1 MAEQRTIVI
10 TGASDGIGAAAARQL
25 TERGDDVVLVGRSP
39 DKTKRL
45 ADELGR
51 PYHLADFVEFDQV
64 RALARELLDA
74 YPRIDVLANNA
85 GGIYGQQTTTDGFD
99 YTLQINHLSPFLLT
113 NLLLERL
120 IASNA
125 AVIQTSSAM
134 AKGGRIDV
142 EELGT
147 LRKRSAT
154 GAYSDTK
161 LANILFSN
169 ELHRRYHE
177 QGLSAA
183 AFHPGAVSSN
193 FGSSG
198 SALVRFSYQLPVMKL
213 FLVSPDKGG
222 ARLSFLAAGTP
233 GETWQ
238 SGGYYE
244 KSRPAGP
251 VNRQAADP
259 ELARALWDRTE
270 QLVAAD

>member
-25 TERGDDVVLVGRSP
+25 TAQGHDVVLVGRSP
-39 DKTKRL
+39 DKTERL
-45 ADELGR
+45 AEELGR

-64 RALARELLDA
+64 RRLARELLDA

-85 GGIYGQQTTTDGFD
+85 GGMFRPQTSPDGFD

-113 NLLLERL
+113 TLLLDRL

-125 AVIQTSSAM
+125 AVVQTSSAM
-134 AKGGRIDV
+134 ARGGRIDV
-142 EELGT
+142 AEFGT
-147 LRKRSAT
+147 AGRRGEART
-154 GAYSDTK
+154 YSDSK

-183 AFHPGAVSSN
+183 AFHPGAVASN
-193 FGSSG
+193 FGAG
-198 SALVRFSYQLPVMKL
+198 ASALVRYSYQLPLMKL

-222 ARLSFLAAGTP
+222 ARLTFLAAGTP

-238 SGGYYE
+238 SGAYYVQ
-244 KSRPAGP
+244 SRPAKP
-251 VNRQAADP
+251 VNSQAADP
-259 ELARALWDRTE
+259 GLARALWERTE
-270 QLVAAD
+270 ELIPTP

>member
-25 TERGDDVVLVGRSP
+25 TEHGDNVVLVGRSP
-39 DKTKRL
+39 DKTRRL
-45 ADELGR
+45 AEELGR

-64 RALARELLDA
+64 RALAQELLDA

-85 GGIYGQQTTTDGFD
+85 GGIFSQDTTADGFD

-113 NLLLERL
+113 TLLMERL
-120 IASNA
+120 VDSNA

-142 EELGT
+142 DELGT
-147 LRKRSAT
+147 ARKRSGT

-161 LANILFSN
+161 LANILFTN

-177 QGLSAA
+177 QGLSSA
-183 AFHPGAVSSN
+183 AFHPGAVASN
-193 FGSSG
+193 FGSSA
-198 SALVRFSYQLPVMKL
+198 SALVRYTYQTPLMKL

-222 ARLSFLAAGTP
+222 ARLTFLAGGTP

-238 SGGYYE
+238 SGGYFE
-244 KSRPAGP
+244 KSQPVKP
-251 VNRQAADP
+251 VNAQAADP
-259 ELARALWDRTE
+259 DLARALWDRTE
-270 QLVAAD
+270 QLIPAP